1 MAFRYLFAHR
11 QTNSRTGKFVSAVQP
26 LIHDENPLEVLG
38 VDSNSVVADGK
49 YPFAIAVFPGGDL
62 HVRRI
67 DAAILNGVFDKI
79 LEQLD

>member
-11 QTNSRTGKFVSAVQP
+11 QTDSRTGKFVSAVQP

-49 YPFAIAVFPGGDL
+49 YPFAIARSLSGNMHAG
-62 HVRRI
+62 RI
-67 DAAILNGVFDKI
+67 DTMILDGVANEI
-79 LEQLD
+79 LK